1 MAMDFVSLPDPNALP
16 SWVGPAVVILA
27 SILAL
32 VGIILGVVLRKPV
45 QVTELW
51 NENRSLHKD
60 ITEMRADYNAMDLKF
75 TQKIK
80 QVIQGQQ
87 IVGDGF
93 IALSETVEEAKV
105 KLVYTPDRRQKIEA
119 ARQYLASDID
129 WPTVG

>member
-1 MAMDFVSLPDPNALP
+1 MLVDFVSLPDPNALP

-27 SILAL
+27 SMLAL

-51 NENRSLHKD
+51 NENRSLRSD
-60 ITEMRADYNAMDLKF
+60 MDAMDLKF
-75 TQKIK
+75 TQKIR

-105 KLVYTPDRRQKIEA
+105 KLVYTPARRQKIDA
-119 ARQYLASDID
+119 ARQYLASDTD